1 MEAARTP
8 AITPLAEQSNQ
19 LERPS
24 ADIIW
29 ARAIEVFGEEKLAAR
44 WMRTPLPALEH
55 STLEQYALSGD
66 PAKLREV
73 LTILGRIDHGLF
85 S

>member
-8 AITPLAEQSNQ
+8 VATPLAEQSSQ

-29 ARAIEVFGEEKLAAR
+29 ARAIEVFGEERLAAT
-44 WMRTPLPALEH
+44 WMHTSLAALKH
-55 STLEQYALSGD
+55 STPEQYALSGD
-66 PAKLREV
+66 PAKQREV
-73 LTILGRIDHGLF
+73 LTILGRIDYGLF